1 MFRKSIFKAF
11 LAICITATLWVAL
24 CGCDD
29 LGVYE
34 DTEEY
39 WNSFGEVSLVSGTS
53 KKIDGYSVEEYFY
66 NESSREDFLVGEDGK
81 YKGADHSDYSYMVV
95 PFESSINMDSFAL
108 YLQSQTDVTLY
119 VDLYVVSYADWEVA
133 MDILEAQGK
142 SDGSSDTGADGG
154 VEGDNPISITK
165 IGAVSLVMKKDKW
178 SSFVLDFFDVNKTSQ
193 KSIQINDGQCIL
205 LQFKNNSDVRVFD
218 EEKQIYLDP
227 QTGYELKSANITM
240 TNLLIRALT
249 LDNSNK
255 AQGGE

>member
-1 MFRKSIFKAF
+1 MLRKSIFKAF
-11 LAICITATLWVAL
+11 LAICITAILWVAL

-39 WNSFGEVSLVSGTS
+39 WNSFGEVSLVSGTP
-53 KKIDGYSVEEYFY
+53 KKIDGFSVKDHFY

-108 YLQSQTDVTLY
+108 YLQSQTDVPLY
-119 VDLYVVSYADWEVA
+119 VDLYVVNYADWEDA

-142 SDGSSDTGADGG
+142 SDGSSDTGADGS